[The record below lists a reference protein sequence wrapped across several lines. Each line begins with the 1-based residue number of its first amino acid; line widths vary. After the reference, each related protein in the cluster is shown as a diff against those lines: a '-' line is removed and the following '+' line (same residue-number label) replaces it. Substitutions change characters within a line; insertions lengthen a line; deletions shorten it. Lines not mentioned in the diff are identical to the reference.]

1 MNELMACLVGLLQ
14 SYSIVQACRKRAI
27 GANGWQAAIT
37 AIRNAE
43 RLSYPNGRRAEFG
56 RRRDSICGDCGETM
70 TEPVPQHAGMSR
82 KEWVVVGLL
91 VLSVLV
97 NYVDR
102 SNLSLAMPLL
112 ERQFAFSS
120 LRAGELLSA
129 FFWTYALVQVFGI
142 AGWLTDRFPAGWVL
156 FGGYLLW
163 SLAMAGF
170 GLAPNFAAL
179 FALQLVLVMG
189 ESVAYPCYS
198 RIFAAMPQEHR
209 GRANAFIDAGTKLG
223 PAGGAFLGGLV
234 LVHYGWRVLFLA
246 FGAGALIWLVPW
258 YFAMPRGEQAKF
270 PAFGEQAKSRDAVTR
285 EQGTASPDGE
295 PSVAKMLRLR
305 CAWGVFIGHFC
316 GNYFYYLVL
325 AWLPTYLVQE
335 QHLSI
340 RDMSRLTAAVFLL
353 IASTTVL
360 AGWISDRL
368 IARGSSPT
376 TVRLTM
382 VAGGQSMASILLAL
396 TVVHGHPL
404 IALSLLAVAC
414 IGHGGYASNHWAIA
428 QTLAGPKMAGRW
440 SSVQNGFANF
450 SGIAAPWLTGLIV
463 QTRGSARLAFAI
475 SGAVALIGALSWIF
489 VVRRVE
495 PVRWETLPQGWQRA

>member
-1 MNELMACLVGLLQ
+1 MAE
-14 SYSIVQACRKRAI
+14 
-27 GANGWQAAIT
+27 AAPH
-37 AIRNAE
+37 R
-43 RLSYPNGRRAEFG
+43 
-56 RRRDSICGDCGETM
+56 
-70 TEPVPQHAGMSR
+70 AGMTR
-82 KEWVVVGLL
+82 KEWIVVGLL
-91 VLSVLV
+91 VFSVLV

-120 LRAGELLSA
+120 LRAGALLAA
-129 FFWTYALVQVFGI
+129 FFWTYALVQFFGI
-142 AGWLTDRFPAGWVL
+142 AGWLTDRYSAGWVL
-156 FGGYLLW
+156 MGGYLLW
-163 SLAMAGF
+163 SLAMAML
-170 GLAPNFAAL
+170 GLAPSYIAL
-179 FALQLVLVMG
+179 FALQLVLGMG

-223 PAGGAFLGGLV
+223 PAAGAFVGGLV
-234 LVHYGWRVLFLA
+234 LVHYGWRMLFLA
-246 FGAGALIWLVPW
+246 FGIGALVWIVPW
-258 YFAMPRGEQAKF
+258 YFAMPRGETVESQST
-270 PAFGEQAKSRDAVTR
+270 GRRQQETLS
-285 EQGTASPDGE
+285 DGSG
-295 PSVAKMLRLR
+295 PSILKMVRLR
-305 CAWGVFIGHFC
+305 CAWGALIGHFC

-335 QHLSI
+335 EHLSI

-368 IARGSSPT
+368 IARGISPT
-376 TVRLTM
+376 AVRLTL
-382 VAGGQSMASILLAL
+382 VAGGQAMASILLAL
-396 TVVHGHPL
+396 TVIHGHPL
-404 IALSLLAVAC
+404 IALGLLAVAC

-440 SSVQNGFANF
+440 SSLQNGFANF

-475 SGAVALIGALSWIF
+475 TGAVALVGAASWVF
-489 VVRRVE
+489 LVQRVE
-495 PVRWETLPQGWQRA
+495 PVQWDTLPRG

>member
-1 MNELMACLVGLLQ
+1 M
-14 SYSIVQACRKRAI
+14 
-27 GANGWQAAIT
+27 
-37 AIRNAE
+37 
-43 RLSYPNGRRAEFG
+43 
-56 RRRDSICGDCGETM
+56 RDSICGDCEETM
-70 TEPVPQHAGMSR
+70 AEAAPHRAGMTR
-82 KEWVVVGLL
+82 KEWIVVGLL
-91 VLSVLV
+91 VFSVLV

-120 LRAGELLSA
+120 LRAGALLAA
-129 FFWTYALVQVFGI
+129 FFWTYALVQFFGI
-142 AGWLTDRFPAGWVL
+142 AGWLTDRYSAGWVL
-156 FGGYLLW
+156 MGGYLLW
-163 SLAMAGF
+163 SLAMAML
-170 GLAPNFAAL
+170 GLAPSYIAL
-179 FALQLVLVMG
+179 FALQLVLGMG

-223 PAGGAFLGGLV
+223 PAAGAFVGGLV
-234 LVHYGWRVLFLA
+234 LVHYGWRMLFLA
-246 FGAGALIWLVPW
+246 FGIGALVWIVPW
-258 YFAMPRGEQAKF
+258 YFAMPRGETVESQST
-270 PAFGEQAKSRDAVTR
+270 GRRQQETLS
-285 EQGTASPDGE
+285 DGSG
-295 PSVAKMLRLR
+295 PSILKMVRLR
-305 CAWGVFIGHFC
+305 CAWGALIGHFC

-335 QHLSI
+335 EHLSI

-368 IARGSSPT
+368 IARGISPT
-376 TVRLTM
+376 AVRLTL
-382 VAGGQSMASILLAL
+382 VAGGQAMASILLAL
-396 TVVHGHPL
+396 TVIHGHPL
-404 IALSLLAVAC
+404 IALGLLAVAC

-440 SSVQNGFANF
+440 SSLQNGFANF

-475 SGAVALIGALSWIF
+475 TGAVALVGAASWVF
-489 VVRRVE
+489 LVQRVE
-495 PVRWETLPQGWQRA
+495 PVQWDTLPRG